1 MNPQQIILGFIIIEI
16 AVGLG
21 IIITIYIVYNSTEK
35 KKRKKQKK
43 NLKKLQKTNQNNIQQ
58 IKKLENKTDLKKE
71 LETSKDIEIK
81 IKELLEQKKLIKDK
95 SSIEDITK
103 NIEICSKI
111 IKNEQES
118 NKNRLKKIPEL
129 KKKLNKIIDSID
141 GMDEDIH
148 MIEEQKIVVKIQ
160 ENIMEATKAL
170 ENNKTKEFQ
179 EKTNTA
185 DTNIEKCQTLI
196 KEKIELK
203 NQMNQWE
210 DRIQTLLDGWDK
222 VEPEMI
228 QEIPEKYQE
237 YILKKYYK
245 KHKDEPII
253 LEKTGTT
260 IRSLK
265 SQWNEYQNLEQ
276 QYHDILETKKS
287 LENNFD
293 MTEENKLSNK
303 ITDTIS
309 YMGKAIKLKQ
319 INDFNTKMEKT
330 HKDIE
335 KLETT
340 IKEKQEINNKWP
352 QWEQRITTLL
362 DGWDKVDSEMMQ
374 EIPEQYH
381 EFIIKKYYQKH
392 KDEPI
397 ILEKSGTTIT
407 GIKSQ
412 WDEYRKLEQR
422 YYDIVEIKRSLENSF
437 DMKEENKLSTRIS
450 DTISYMGKA
459 IKLKQIDDFN
469 TKMEKTRADIEKL
482 EILIRKKEEINNKWP
497 EWEQRITT
505 LLDGWD
511 KANSKM
517 LPEIPK
523 KWLEYSLKRYF
534 ETHKDEPILYKKHEI
549 ITPPKSKKKSPK
561 EKATPT
567 IETNNKLS
575 QGESKFY
582 NYLIS
587 NEGEYSRTEAATE
600 LGLDVDKILKME
612 ENLRKKDYIE

>member
-362 DGWDKVDSEMMQ
+362 DGWDK
-374 EIPEQYH
+374 
-381 EFIIKKYYQKH
+381 
-392 KDEPI
+392 
-397 ILEKSGTTIT
+397 
-407 GIKSQ
+407 
-412 WDEYRKLEQR
+412 
-422 YYDIVEIKRSLENSF
+422 
-437 DMKEENKLSTRIS
+437 
-450 DTISYMGKA
+450 
-459 IKLKQIDDFN
+459 
-469 TKMEKTRADIEKL
+469 
-482 EILIRKKEEINNKWP
+482 
-497 EWEQRITT
+497 
-505 LLDGWD
+505 
-511 KANSKM
+511 ANSKM